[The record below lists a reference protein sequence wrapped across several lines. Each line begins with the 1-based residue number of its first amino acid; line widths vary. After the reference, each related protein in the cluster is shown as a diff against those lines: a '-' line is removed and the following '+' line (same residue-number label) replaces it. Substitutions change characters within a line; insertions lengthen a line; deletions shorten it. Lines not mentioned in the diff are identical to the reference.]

1 MCNWVTPENHGCQ
14 HLFLSP
20 KNNSLKIKRLVTEA
34 NLLYSGKSIDCHS
47 DGQDSHRSSI
57 FQ

>member
-47 DGQDSHRSSI
+47 DGQV
-57 FQ
+57 